1 MQVIVGC
8 LVEDKGKILIVS
20 EASKKNYK
28 KWNYPVGHLE
38 IGESIRDG
46 AIRETFEE
54 TGYHVK
60 LNGVLPIQEV
70 NKNNEKYVLIFFLAQ
85 VESFDEQ
92 HQLQGTLERVWKTP
106 KEILEIKKDDFRV
119 YYSNMKMIE
128 YYKEGKI
135 FPLDFIG
142 DLTYE

>member
-8 LVEDKGKILIVS
+8 LVENEGKILVVS
-20 EASKKNYK
+20 EASKKNYG

-38 IGESIRDG
+38 IGESIMQG
-46 AIRETFEE
+46 AIRETYEE

-70 NKNNEKYVLIFFLAQ
+70 NKNNEKYVLIIFLAQ
-85 VESFDEQ
+85 VESFDEG
-92 HQLQGTLERVWKTP
+92 HELEGTLEKVWKTP

-119 YYSNMKMIE
+119 YNSNRKMIE
-128 YYKEGKI
+128 YYTEGMI
-135 FPLDFIG
+135 YPLEFIG
-142 DLTYE
+142 DLSYE

>member
-8 LVEDKGKILIVS
+8 LVENEGKILVVS
-20 EASKKNYK
+20 EASKKNYG

-38 IGESIRDG
+38 IGESIMQG
-46 AIRETFEE
+46 AIRETYEE

-70 NKNNEKYVLIFFLAQ
+70 NKNNEKYVLIIFLAQ
-85 VESFDEQ
+85 VESFDEE
-92 HQLQGTLERVWKTP
+92 HELEGTLEKVWKTP

-119 YYSNMKMIE
+119 YNSNRKMIE
-128 YYKEGKI
+128 YYTEGMI
-135 FPLDFIG
+135 YPLEFIG
-142 DLTYE
+142 DLSYE